1 MNVLFI
7 GDIFG
12 TRGQEA
18 LEKYLPKV
26 KEEYRPD
33 VIVANGENLDKGFG
47 LTLKTYKFLM
57 SQGVRCVT
65 MGNHTFSKRELLD
78 FMEDANIVRPA
89 NYHKDVPGK
98 GVQILRFNDKTLAVV
113 NMMGRIFMGD
123 PLDNPFS
130 KMDELLEDI
139 EADYIVV
146 DFHAEATSEKL
157 AFGHYLDGRVDAVV
171 GTHTHVP
178 TADAMVLPNK
188 TLYISDIGM
197 TGAKFGVLG
206 GDKETIL
213 RKFTTG
219 MPSRIKEDTSKTLQF
234 NAVLLDLENHKIEAI
249 QIHE

>member
-1 MNVLFI
+1 
-7 GDIFG
+7 
-12 TRGQEA
+12 
-18 LEKYLPKV
+18 
-26 KEEYRPD
+26 
-33 VIVANGENLDKGFG
+33 
-47 LTLKTYKFLM
+47 
-57 SQGVRCVT
+57 
-65 MGNHTFSKRELLD
+65 
-78 FMEDANIVRPA
+78 MEDANIVRPA

-197 TGAKFGVLG
+197 TGAKFGILG